1 MLVCVI
7 TRVSIIVR
15 RFKSDML
22 PNINGAYFRA
32 PNDEDSGAEKSW
44 ADGLRAALSL
54 IIQQGSIRSGN
65 KV

>member
-7 TRVSIIVR
+7 TRVSITVR

-22 PNINGAYFRA
+22 PNINGDSCMT

-44 ADGLRAALSL
+44 ADGLRATFAL